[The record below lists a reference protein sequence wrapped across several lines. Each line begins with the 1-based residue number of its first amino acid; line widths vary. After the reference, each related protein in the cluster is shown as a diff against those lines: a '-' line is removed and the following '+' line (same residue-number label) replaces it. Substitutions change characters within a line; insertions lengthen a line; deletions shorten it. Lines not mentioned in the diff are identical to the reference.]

1 MASYSSQDKSSVAK
15 FTPLSMQEILYPAQ
29 MLAQQ
34 HIEAEKEYQAEQ
46 DKAALLKTMLV
57 QGVDKDAISELNRY
71 SGTVSSAI
79 DELSNKGV
87 VGGATRRNLLNIKK
101 DYNEKLMPLQSV
113 ALKREQAAKTLAEKK
128 LNDNTF
134 EYVDPYKKSL
144 TEGLADPSI
153 YMQSGKSG
161 SELMKQVAQQASV
174 VAKKTTMTPELVKA
188 AGINYQYFVKYG
200 QGATLEQ
207 IQKAALDNGDKT
219 TFDNITNYLSGIV
232 DSTMEASGAAEMF
245 GVNSN
250 EYKRL
255 KQNARLGLA
264 AAVGE
269 DKWGNMAD
277 QYGMSSA
284 LASQKFEQDK
294 ELLKSKL
301 EDDKELLRYKKS
313 LEAPDPKQ
321 GNIFN
326 YSQAEPQKRV
336 AAEKPEGFDK
346 LFTPDGKIRSE
357 LPKGMRMPIP
367 TSGGLQMTSSGG
379 KNKHEK
385 SMKSIVDK
393 MKSTYGN
400 IKGTTSRGIEGVPI
414 KNMTDKDILNLY
426 YNSASSGGF
435 ASAQISQR
443 DDYSAFG
450 NSDKY
455 WDLASMT
462 SDKKPI
468 YIDGKPLKNATPSE
482 YLGEIDM
489 NTEDYGTLIS
499 GSKQPWDIT
508 SVKGQ
513 PMFTKVINGHVV
525 HKAMDKSEEAVWST
539 MAKAMEYDQTAGLF
553 SEPKQIQ
560 TDYGVTFQLSKGLNG
575 LEILAKNNKTGAVE
589 QIEPEDILDLTTR
602 FAVSKGF
609 ITPTGQRKDTE

>member
-1 MASYSSQDKSSVAK
+1 MASYSSQDRSSVAK

-57 QGVDKDAISELNRY
+57 QGVDQDAISELNRY

-128 LNDNTF
+128 LNDNTY

-174 VAKKTTMTPELVKA
+174 VAKKTNMTPELVKA

-232 DSTMEASGAAEMF
+232 DTTMEASGAAEMF

-284 LASQKFEQDK
+284 LASQN
-294 ELLKSKL
+294 L
-301 EDDKELLRYKKS
+301 ENDKELLRYKKS
-313 LEAPDPKQ
+313 LEAPDPQK

-357 LPKGMRMPIP
+357 LPKG
-367 TSGGLQMTSSGG
+367 
-379 KNKHEK
+379 
-385 SMKSIVDK
+385 
-393 MKSTYGN
+393 
-400 IKGTTSRGIEGVPI
+400 
-414 KNMTDKDILNLY
+414 
-426 YNSASSGGF
+426 
-435 ASAQISQR
+435 
-443 DDYSAFG
+443 
-450 NSDKY
+450 
-455 WDLASMT
+455 WDWHSH
-462 SDKKPI
+462 
-468 YIDGKPLKNATPSE
+468 
-482 YLGEIDM
+482 
-489 NTEDYGTLIS
+489 TL
-499 GSKQPWDIT
+499 W
-508 SVKGQ
+508 
-513 PMFTKVINGHVV
+513 
-525 HKAMDKSEEAVWST
+525 
-539 MAKAMEYDQTAGLF
+539 
-553 SEPKQIQ
+553 
-560 TDYGVTFQLSKGLNG
+560 
-575 LEILAKNNKTGAVE
+575 
-589 QIEPEDILDLTTR
+589 
-602 FAVSKGF
+602 
-609 ITPTGQRKDTE
+609 

>member
-1 MASYSSQDKSSVAK
+1 MASYSSQDRSSVAK

-34 HIEAEKEYQAEQ
+34 HTEAEKEYQAEQ

-57 QGVDKDAISELNRY
+57 HGVDNESISELNKY

-79 DELSNKGV
+79 NELSNKGV
-87 VGGATRRNLLNIKK
+87 VGGATRRNLLSIKK
-101 DYNEKLMPLQSV
+101 DYNEKLLPLQSV
-113 ALKREQAAKTLAEKK
+113 ALKREQAAKLLAEKK
-128 LNDNTF
+128 LNDDTF

-144 TEGLADPSI
+144 TEGLADPTI
-153 YMQSGKSG
+153 YMKSGLSG
-161 SELMKQVAQQASV
+161 SELMKRVAQQASV
-174 VAKKTTMTPELVKA
+174 IAKKTNMTPELIKA

-219 TFDNITNYLSGIV
+219 TFDNITNYLSGAV
-232 DSTMEASGAAEMF
+232 DSVMQASGADKMF
-245 GVNSN
+245 GENSN

-269 DKWGNMAD
+269 DKWGTMAD

-284 LASQKFEQDK
+284 LEAK
-294 ELLKSKL
+294 KL
-301 EDDKELLRYKKS
+301 ENDKELLRYKKE
-313 LEAPDPKQ
+313 LETPDPTQ

-336 AAEKPEGFDK
+336 AAEKPKNFDVM
-346 LFTPDGKIRSE
+346 FTKDGKIS
-357 LPKGMRMPIP
+357 PII
-367 TSGGLQMTSSGG
+367 
-379 KNKHEK
+379 NKYNK
-385 SMKSIVDK
+385 TYDSIVKK
-393 MKSTYGN
+393 MKSTYGD
-400 IKGTTSRGIEGVPI
+400 IKGTTSRGVEGVPI
-414 KNMTDKDILNLY
+414 KNMTDKDILNIY

-443 DDYSAFG
+443 NDYSAFG

-455 WDLASMT
+455 WNLANLT
-462 SDKKPI
+462 SDKKAI
-468 YIDGKPLKNATPSE
+468 YIDGEPLKNATPKE
-482 YLGEIDM
+482 FLDKIDM
-489 NTEDYGTLIS
+489 NAKDYDALI
-499 GSKQPWDIT
+499 GSSNQPWDIT
-508 SVKGQ
+508 SVKGR
-513 PMFTKVINGHVV
+513 PMFTKVINGRVI

-553 SEPKQIQ
+553 SEPKQIK

-575 LEILAKNNKTGAVE
+575 LEILVRNDKTGAVE
-589 QIEPEDILDLTTR
+589 AMSPEGILNLTTR

-609 ITPTGQRKDTE
+609 ITPTGQRKDTK

>member
-1 MASYSSQDKSSVAK
+1 MASYSSQDRSSVAK

-34 HIEAEKEYQAEQ
+34 HIEAEKEYQTEQ

-57 QGVDKDAISELNRY
+57 EGVDKDAISELNRY

-79 DELSNKGV
+79 NELSDKGV

-101 DYNEKLMPLQSV
+101 DYNEKLLPLQSV

-128 LNDNTF
+128 LNDNTY

-153 YMQSGKSG
+153 YLKTGKSG
-161 SELMKQVAQQASV
+161 SELMKTVAQQASV
-174 VAKKTTMTPELVKA
+174 IAKRTTMTPEIIKA
-188 AGINYQYFVKYG
+188 AGISYQYFVKYG

-232 DSTMEASGAAEMF
+232 DTTMEASGAAEMF

-255 KQNARLGLA
+255 KQNARLGLV

-284 LASQKFEQDK
+284 LEAK
-294 ELLKSKL
+294 KL
-301 EDDKELLRYKKS
+301 ENDKELLRYKKS
-313 LEAPDPKQ
+313 LEAPDPQK

-336 AAEKPEGFDK
+336 AAEKPEGFDN
-346 LFTPDGKIRSE
+346 LFTPDGKIKSE
-357 LPKGMRMPIP
+357 MTERRGTPMY
-367 TSGGLQMTSSGG
+367 GGVMVMESHSV

-400 IKGTTSRGIEGVPI
+400 IKGTTSRGVEGVPI

-443 DDYSAFG
+443 NDYSAFG

>member
-1 MASYSSQDKSSVAK
+1 MASYSSQDRSSIAR

-57 QGVDKDAISELNRY
+57 QGVDKEAIDELNKY

-79 DELSNKGV
+79 NELSNKGV

-101 DYNEKLMPLQSV
+101 DYNEKLLPLQSV
-113 ALKREQAAKTLAEKK
+113 ALKREQAAKLLAEKK
-128 LNDNTF
+128 LNDDTF

-144 TEGLADPSI
+144 TEGLADPTI
-153 YMQSGKSG
+153 YMKSGLSG
-161 SELMKQVAQQASV
+161 SELMKRVAQQASV
-174 VAKKTTMTPELVKA
+174 IAKKTNMTPELVKA
-188 AGINYQYFVKYG
+188 AGIGYQYFVKYG

-219 TFDNITNYLSGIV
+219 TFDNITNYLSGAV
-232 DSTMEASGAAEMF
+232 DSVMQASGADKMF
-245 GVNSN
+245 GENSN

-264 AAVGE
+264 AASGE
-269 DKWGNMAD
+269 DKWGTMAD

-284 LASQKFEQDK
+284 LEAK
-294 ELLKSKL
+294 KL
-301 EDDKELLRYKKS
+301 ENDKELLRYKKS
-313 LEAPDPKQ
+313 LEGPPKGE
-321 GNIFN
+321 GNVFN

-336 AAEKPEGFDK
+336 AAEKPEGFDN

-357 LPKGMRMPIP
+357 LPKGIRVPIP
-367 TSGGLQMTSSGG
+367 TAGGIQMTSSGG

-385 SMKSIVDK
+385 SMRSIVDK

-400 IKGTTSRGIEGVPI
+400 VKGRTSRGIEGVPI
-414 KNMTDKDILNLY
+414 KNMTDKDILTIY

-468 YIDGKPLKNATPSE
+468 YINGEPLKNATPRE
-482 YLGEIDM
+482 YLKKIDM
-489 NTEDYGTLIS
+489 TTDDYDKLIS
-499 GSKQPWDIT
+499 KSKQPWDIT

-513 PMFTKVINGHVV
+513 PMFTKVINGRVV
-525 HKAMDKSEEAVWST
+525 HKAMDRSEEAVWST
-539 MAKAMEYDQTAGLF
+539 MAKAIEYDQTAGLF

-575 LEILAKNNKTGAVE
+575 LEILVKNDKTGEVE
-589 QIEPEDILDLTTR
+589 QVSPEFILNLTTK
-602 FAVSKGF
+602 FAVDKGF
-609 ITPTGQRKDTE
+609 ITPTGERKDTK

>member
-1 MASYSSQDKSSVAK
+1 MASYSSQDRSSVAK

-57 QGVDKDAISELNRY
+57 EGVDKDAISELNRY

-79 DELSNKGV
+79 NELSDKGV

-128 LNDNTF
+128 LNDNTY

-153 YMQSGKSG
+153 YLKSGISG
-161 SELMKQVAQQASV
+161 SELMKTVAQQASV
-174 VAKKTTMTPELVKA
+174 IAKKTTMTPEVIKA
-188 AGINYQYFVKYG
+188 AGISYQYFVKYG

-219 TFDNITNYLSGIV
+219 TFDNITNYLSGII
-232 DSTMEASGAAEMF
+232 DTTMEASGAAEMF
-245 GVNSN
+245 GVESN

-269 DKWGNMAD
+269 DKWGNMTD

-284 LASQKFEQDK
+284 LEAK
-294 ELLKSKL
+294 KL
-301 EDDKELLRYKKS
+301 ENDKDLLRYKKS
-313 LEAPDPKQ
+313 LEAPPPQQ

-336 AAEKPEGFDK
+336 AAEKPKNFDVM
-346 LFTPDGKIRSE
+346 FTADGKIT
-357 LPKGMRMPIP
+357 PII
-367 TSGGLQMTSSGG
+367 
-379 KNKHEK
+379 NKYNK
-385 SMKSIVDK
+385 TYDSIIKK

-400 IKGTTSRGIEGVPI
+400 IKGTTSRGVEGVLI
-414 KNMTDKDILNLY
+414 KNMTDKDILNIY
-426 YNSASSGGF
+426 YDSASSGGF

-443 DDYSAFG
+443 NDYSAFG

-455 WDLASMT
+455 WDAAVIT

-468 YIDGKPLKNATPSE
+468 YIDGEPLKSASIYS
-482 YLGEIDM
+482 YLEKIGVEVA
-489 NTEDYGTLIS
+489 DYDKLFGGL
-499 GSKQPWDIT
+499 KQPWNIT
-508 SVKGQ
+508 SVKGK
-513 PMFTKVINGHVV
+513 PMFTNVVNGHVV

-539 MAKAMEYDQTAGLF
+539 MAQAMEYDQTAGLF
-553 SEPKQIQ
+553 SEPKQIK

-575 LEILAKNNKTGAVE
+575 LEILVKDNKTGAVE
-589 QIEPEDILDLTTR
+589 AVSPAGILDLTTR
-602 FAVSKGF
+602 LATSKGF

>member
-1 MASYSSQDKSSVAK
+1 MASYSSQDRSSVAK

-57 QGVDKDAISELNRY
+57 QGVDKEAIDELNKY

-79 DELSNKGV
+79 NELSNKGV

-101 DYNEKLMPLQSV
+101 SYNEKLLPLQSV
-113 ALKREQAAKTLAEKK
+113 ALKREQAAKLLADKK
-128 LNDNTF
+128 LNDDTF

-144 TEGLADPSI
+144 TEGLADPTI
-153 YMQSGKSG
+153 YMKSGLSG
-161 SELMKQVAQQASV
+161 SELMKRVAQQSAV
-174 VAKKTTMTPELVKA
+174 IAKKTNVTPELIKA
-188 AGINYQYFVKYG
+188 AGIGYQYFVKYG

-219 TFDNITNYLSGIV
+219 TFDNITNYLSGAV
-232 DSTMEASGAAEMF
+232 DSVMQASGADKMF

-269 DKWGNMAD
+269 DKWGTMAD

-284 LASQKFEQDK
+284 LEAK
-294 ELLKSKL
+294 KL
-301 EDDKELLRYKKS
+301 ENDKELLRYKKS
-313 LEAPDPKQ
+313 LETPPPEE

-336 AAEKPEGFDK
+336 AAEKPEGFDN
-346 LFTPDGKIRSE
+346 LFTPDGKIKSY
-357 LPKGMRMPIP
+357 LASGIRMPVQ
-367 TSGGLQMTSSGG
+367 TGGGVQMTSSVG
-379 KNKHEK
+379 KNKYEK
-385 SMKSIVDK
+385 SMRSIVDK

-400 IKGTTSRGIEGVPI
+400 IKGRTSRGIEGVPI
-414 KNMTDKDILNLY
+414 KNMTDKDILTIY

-443 DDYSAFG
+443 NDYSAFG

-455 WDLASMT
+455 WDVASIT

-468 YIDGKPLKNATPSE
+468 YVDGEPLKNVTPSS
-482 YLGEIDM
+482 YLKKISMDPD
-489 NTEDYGTLIS
+489 DYDALIG

-508 SVKGQ
+508 SVKGK

-525 HKAMDKSEEAVWST
+525 HKAMDRSEEAVWST
-539 MAKAMEYDQTAGLF
+539 MAKAIEYDQTAGLF
-553 SEPKQIQ
+553 SEPKQIK

-575 LEILAKNNKTGAVE
+575 LEILVKDDKTGAVE
-589 QIEPEDILDLTTR
+589 QASPEDILNLTTK
-602 FAVSKGF
+602 FAVKNGF

>member
-1 MASYSSQDKSSVAK
+1 MASYSSQDRTSVAK

-34 HIEAEKEYQAEQ
+34 HTEAEKEYQAEK

-57 QGVDKDAISELNRY
+57 EGVDQEAISELNRY
-71 SGTVSSAI
+71 SGTVTSAI

-128 LNDNTF
+128 LNDNTY

-219 TFDNITNYLSGIV
+219 TFDNITNYLSGVV
-232 DSTMEASGAAEMF
+232 DSTMQASGAAEMF
-245 GVNSN
+245 GVDSN

-294 ELLKSKL
+294 ELLRSKL

-313 LEAPDPKQ
+313 LEAPDPQK

-336 AAEKPEGFDK
+336 AAEKPKNFDVM
-346 LFTPDGKIRSE
+346 FTTDGKIT
-357 LPKGMRMPIP
+357 PII
-367 TSGGLQMTSSGG
+367 
-379 KNKHEK
+379 NKYNK
-385 SMKSIVDK
+385 TYDSIIKK

-435 ASAQISQR
+435 ASSQISQR

-455 WDLASMT
+455 WNITSLT
-462 SDKKPI
+462 SDKKPV
-468 YIDGKPLKNATPSE
+468 YVDGKPLKNVSAKD
-482 YLGEIDM
+482 YLDAIDLSRD
-489 NTEDYGTLIS
+489 NYSKEVGDL
-499 GSKQPWDIT
+499 KQPWDIT
-508 SVKGQ
+508 SYKGQ

-525 HKAMDKSEEAVWST
+525 HKAMDRSEASVWST
-539 MAKAMEYDQTAGLF
+539 IAKAIDYDQTAGLF
-553 SEPKQIQ
+553 SEPKQIK
-560 TDYGVTFQLSKGLNG
+560 TDYGLTFQLSKGLNG
-575 LEILAKNNKTGAVE
+575 LEILAKDDKTGAVE
-589 QIEPEDILDLTTR
+589 KVSPEAILNLTTK
-602 FAVSKGF
+602 FAVNKGF

>member
-1 MASYSSQDKSSVAK
+1 MASYSSQDRSSVAK

-57 QGVDKDAISELNRY
+57 DGVDNESISELNKY

-79 DELSNKGV
+79 NELSNKGV

-101 DYNEKLMPLQSV
+101 DYNEKLLPLQSV
-113 ALKREQAAKTLAEKK
+113 ALKREQAAKLLADKK
-128 LNDNTF
+128 LNDDTF

-144 TEGLADPSI
+144 TEGLADPTI
-153 YMQSGKSG
+153 YMKSGLSG
-161 SELMKQVAQQASV
+161 SELMKRVAQQSAA
-174 VAKKTTMTPELVKA
+174 VAKKTNVTPELIKA
-188 AGINYQYFVKYG
+188 AGIGYQYFVKYG

-232 DSTMEASGAAEMF
+232 DTTMEASGAAEMF
-245 GVNSN
+245 GVDSN

-284 LASQKFEQDK
+284 LEAK
-294 ELLKSKL
+294 KL
-301 EDDKELLRYKKS
+301 ENDKELLRYKKS
-313 LEAPDPKQ
+313 LETPPPGG
-321 GNIFN
+321 GNVFN

-336 AAEKPEGFDK
+336 AAEKPDGFDN
-346 LFTPDGKIRSE
+346 LFTPDGKIRSGS
-357 LPKGMRMPIP
+357 PNGIMMPVQTGGGVKMTP
-367 TSGGLQMTSSGG
+367 SGW
-379 KNKHEK
+379 KNKYEK
-385 SMKSIVDK
+385 SMRSIVDK

-443 DDYSAFG
+443 NDYSAFG

-489 NTEDYGTLIS
+489 NAKDYGTLIS

-525 HKAMDKSEEAVWST
+525 HKAMDRSEEAVWST

-553 SEPKQIQ
+553 SEPKQIK

-575 LEILAKNNKTGAVE
+575 LEILVRDDKTGAVE
-589 QIEPEDILDLTTR
+589 QASPEDILNLTTK
-602 FAVSKGF
+602 FAVNKGF

>member
-1 MASYSSQDKSSVAK
+1 MASYSSQDRSSVAK

-57 QGVDKDAISELNRY
+57 EGVDKDAISELNRY

-79 DELSNKGV
+79 NELSDKGV

-101 DYNEKLMPLQSV
+101 DYNEKLLPLQSV

-128 LNDNTF
+128 LNDYTF

-144 TEGLADPSI
+144 TDGLADPSI
-153 YMQSGKSG
+153 YMQSGISG

-174 VAKKTTMTPELVKA
+174 IAKKTNVTPELVKA

-232 DSTMEASGAAEMF
+232 DTTMQASGAADMF
-245 GVNSN
+245 GANSN

-284 LASQKFEQDK
+284 LEAK
-294 ELLKSKL
+294 KL
-301 EDDKELLRYKKS
+301 ENDKELLRYKKT
-313 LEAPDPKQ
+313 LETPDPKLLD
-321 GNIFN
+321 IFN

-336 AAEKPEGFDK
+336 AAEKPKNFDVM
-346 LFTPDGKIRSE
+346 FTKDEKIS
-357 LPKGMRMPIP
+357 PII
-367 TSGGLQMTSSGG
+367 
-379 KNKHEK
+379 NKYNQTYD
-385 SMKSIVDK
+385 SIVKK

-400 IKGTTSRGIEGVPI
+400 IKGTTSRGVEGVPI

-443 DDYSAFG
+443 NDYSAFG

-455 WDLASMT
+455 WNLANLT
-462 SDKKPI
+462 SDKKAI
-468 YIDGKPLKNATPSE
+468 YVDGKPLKNATPKE
-482 YLGEIDM
+482 FLGEIDM
-489 NTEDYGTLIS
+489 TAKDYDALIGS
-499 GSKQPWDIT
+499 SKQPWDIT

-513 PMFTKVINGHVV
+513 PMFTKVINGRVI
-525 HKAMDKSEEAVWST
+525 HKAMDKSEESVWST

-575 LEILAKNNKTGAVE
+575 LEILARNDKTGEVE
-589 QIEPEDILDLTTR
+589 AMSPEDMLNLTTR

-609 ITPTGQRKDTE
+609 ITPTEQRKDTK

>member
-1 MASYSSQDKSSVAK
+1 MASYSSQDRSSVAK

-57 QGVDKDAISELNRY
+57 EGVDQEAISELNRY

-79 DELSNKGV
+79 NELSDKGV

-101 DYNEKLMPLQSV
+101 DYNEKLLPLQSV

-128 LNDNTF
+128 LNDDTY

-161 SELMKQVAQQASV
+161 NELMKQVAQQASV
-174 VAKKTTMTPELVKA
+174 VAKKTNVTPELVKA

-232 DSTMEASGAAEMF
+232 DTTMEASGAAEMF
-245 GVNSN
+245 GVDSN

-255 KQNARLGLA
+255 KQHARLGLA

-284 LASQKFEQDK
+284 LEAK
-294 ELLKSKL
+294 KL
-301 EDDKELLRYKKS
+301 ENDKELLRYRKS
-313 LEAPDPKQ
+313 LETPDPQ
-321 GNIFN
+321 PLDIFN

-336 AAEKPEGFDK
+336 AAEKPESFDR

-357 LPKGMRMPIP
+357 LSKGPKVPMQIAGGIEMVD
-367 TSGGLQMTSSGG
+367 SGE
-379 KNKHEK
+379 KNKYEK
-385 SMKSIVDK
+385 SMRAIVDK

-400 IKGTTSRGIEGVPI
+400 VKGRTSRGVEGVPI
-414 KNMTDKDILNLY
+414 KNMTDKDILTLY

-443 DDYSAFG
+443 NDYSAFG

-455 WDLASMT
+455 WDVASIT

-468 YIDGKPLKNATPSE
+468 YIDGKPLKNATPSG
-482 YLGEIDM
+482 YLGELKMDSD
-489 NTEDYGTLIS
+489 EYSALIG

-508 SVKGQ
+508 SVKGK
-513 PMFTKVINGHVV
+513 PMFTKVINGQVV

-539 MAKAMEYDQTAGLF
+539 MAEAMEYDQTAGLF

-560 TDYGVTFQLSKGLNG
+560 TNYGVTFQLSKGLNG
-575 LEILAKNNKTGAVE
+575 LEILARNDKTGEVE
-589 QIEPEDILDLTTR
+589 AMSPEDMLNLTTR

-609 ITPTGQRKDTE
+609 ITPTEQRKDTK

>member
-1 MASYSSQDKSSVAK
+1 MASYSSQDRPSVAK

-57 QGVDKDAISELNRY
+57 QGVDKDAIDELNKY

-79 DELSNKGV
+79 NELSNKGV

-101 DYNEKLMPLQSV
+101 DYNEKLLPLQSV
-113 ALKREQAAKTLAEKK
+113 ALKREQAAKLLAEKK
-128 LNDNTF
+128 LNDNTY

-144 TEGLADPSI
+144 TDGLADPSI
-153 YMQSGKSG
+153 YMKSGISG
-161 SELMKQVAQQASV
+161 SELMKQTAQQASV
-174 VAKKTTMTPELVKA
+174 IAKKTNMTPELVKA

-207 IQKAALDNGDKT
+207 VQKAALDNGDKT
-219 TFDNITNYLSGIV
+219 TFDNITNYLSGVV

-269 DKWGNMAD
+269 DKWGTMAD

-284 LASQKFEQDK
+284 LEAK
-294 ELLKSKL
+294 KL
-301 EDDKELLRYKKS
+301 ENDKELLRYKKS
-313 LEAPDPKQ
+313 LEDPTPT

-336 AAEKPEGFDK
+336 AAEKPEGFDN
-346 LFTPDGKIRSE
+346 LFTPDGKIKSY
-357 LPKGMRMPIP
+357 LASGISMPVQ
-367 TSGGLQMTSSGG
+367 TGGGVKMTSSVGR
-379 KNKHEK
+379 NKYEK
-385 SMKSIVDK
+385 SMMSIVDK

-400 IKGTTSRGIEGVPI
+400 VKGRTSRGIEGVPI
-414 KNMTDKDILNLY
+414 KNMTDKDILTIY
-426 YNSASSGGF
+426 YNAASSGGF

-443 DDYSAFG
+443 NDYSAFG

-468 YIDGKPLKNATPSE
+468 YVDGEPLKNVTPSS
-482 YLGEIDM
+482 YLKKISMDPDDYDALID
-489 NTEDYGTLIS
+489 

-508 SVKGQ
+508 SYKGQ

-525 HKAMDKSEEAVWST
+525 HKAMDRSEEAVWST
-539 MAKAMEYDQTAGLF
+539 MAKAIEYDQTAGLF

-575 LEILAKNNKTGAVE
+575 LEILVKDDKTGAVE
-589 QIEPEDILDLTTR
+589 QASPEDILNLTTK
-602 FAVSKGF
+602 FAVKNGF

>member
-1 MASYSSQDKSSVAK
+1 MASYSSQDRSSVAK

-79 DELSNKGV
+79 NELSDKGV

-128 LNDNTF
+128 LNDNTY

-174 VAKKTTMTPELVKA
+174 VSKKTTMTPELVKA

-232 DSTMEASGAAEMF
+232 DTTMEASGAAEMF
-245 GVNSN
+245 GVDSN

-277 QYGMSSA
+277 QYAMSSA
-284 LASQKFEQDK
+284 LASQK
-294 ELLKSKL
+294 L
-301 EDDKELLRYKKS
+301 EHDKELLRYKKS
-313 LEAPDPKQ
+313 LEAPDPQK

-336 AAEKPEGFDK
+336 AAEKPKNFDVM
-346 LFTPDGKIRSE
+346 FTTDGKIT
-357 LPKGMRMPIP
+357 PII
-367 TSGGLQMTSSGG
+367 
-379 KNKHEK
+379 NKYNK
-385 SMKSIVDK
+385 TYDSIIKK

-400 IKGTTSRGIEGVPI
+400 IKGRTSRGVEGVPI
-414 KNMTDKDILNLY
+414 KNMTDKDILNIY
-426 YNSASSGGF
+426 YDSASSGGF

-455 WDLASMT
+455 WNATVIT

-468 YIDGKPLKNATPSE
+468 YVDGEPLKNASIYN
-482 YLGEIDM
+482 YLEKIDVKADDYDKLVGE
-489 NTEDYGTLIS
+489 L
-499 GSKQPWDIT
+499 KQPWNIT
-508 SVKGQ
+508 SVKGK
-513 PMFTKVINGHVV
+513 PMFTNVINGHVV

-539 MAKAMEYDQTAGLF
+539 MAQAIEYDQTAGLF
-553 SEPKQIQ
+553 SEPKQIK

-575 LEILAKNNKTGAVE
+575 LEILVKDNKTGAVE
-589 QIEPEDILDLTTR
+589 QIEPEGILDLTTK
-602 FAVSKGF
+602 FATSKGF

>member
-1 MASYSSQDKSSVAK
+1 MASYSSQDRSSVAK

-57 QGVDKDAISELNRY
+57 DGVDKDAISELNRY

-79 DELSNKGV
+79 NELSDKGV

-128 LNDNTF
+128 LNDDTY

-153 YMQSGKSG
+153 YLKTGKSG
-161 SELMKQVAQQASV
+161 SELMKTVAQQASV
-174 VAKKTTMTPELVKA
+174 IAKKTNMTPELVKA

-232 DSTMEASGAAEMF
+232 DTVMEASGAAEMF
-245 GVNSN
+245 GVDSN

-264 AAVGE
+264 AASGE
-269 DKWGNMAD
+269 DKWGNMSD

-284 LASQKFEQDK
+284 LAAQKFEQDK

-313 LEAPDPKQ
+313 LEDPKPQQ

-326 YSQAEPQKRV
+326 YSQAEPQKRI
-336 AAEKPEGFDK
+336 ATEKPEGFDN

-357 LPKGMRMPIP
+357 LPKGARMPIP
-367 TSGGLQMTSSGG
+367 TAGGIQMTSSGG

-400 IKGTTSRGIEGVPI
+400 IKGTTSRGVEGVPI
-414 KNMTDKDILNLY
+414 KNMTDKDILNIY

-443 DDYSAFG
+443 NDYSAFG

-455 WDLASMT
+455 WDATIMT

-468 YIDGKPLKNATPSE
+468 YVDGKPLKNASIYS
-482 YLGEIDM
+482 YLDEIGVKV
-489 NTEDYGTLIS
+489 EDYDKLFGGL
-499 GSKQPWDIT
+499 KQPWNIT
-508 SVKGQ
+508 SVKGK
-513 PMFTKVINGHVV
+513 PMFTNVVNGHVV

-539 MAKAMEYDQTAGLF
+539 MAQAMEYDQTAGLF
-553 SEPKQIQ
+553 SEPKQIK

-575 LEILAKNNKTGAVE
+575 LEILVKNNKTGAVE
-589 QIEPEDILDLTTR
+589 QIEPAGILDLTTR
-602 FAVSKGF
+602 LATSKGF

>member
-1 MASYSSQDKSSVAK
+1 MASYSSQDRSSVAR

-34 HIEAEKEYQAEQ
+34 HTEAEKEYQAEQ

-57 QGVDKDAISELNRY
+57 QGVDKEAIDELNKY

-101 DYNEKLMPLQSV
+101 DYNEKLAPLQSV

-128 LNDNTF
+128 LNDDTY

-144 TEGLADPSI
+144 TAGLADPSI

-161 SELMKQVAQQASV
+161 NELMKQVAQQASV
-174 VAKKTTMTPELVKA
+174 VAKKTNMTPELVKA

-219 TFDNITNYLSGIV
+219 TFDNITNYLSGVV
-232 DSTMEASGAAEMF
+232 DSVMQASGAADMF
-245 GVNSN
+245 GEDSN

-264 AAVGE
+264 AAGGE
-269 DKWGNMAD
+269 DKWSTMAD
-277 QYGMSSA
+277 QYSMSSA
-284 LASQKFEQDK
+284 LEGQ
-294 ELLKSKL
+294 KL
-301 EDDKELLRYKKS
+301 ENDKELLRYKKT
-313 LEAPDPKQ
+313 LETPDPPQ
-321 GNIFN
+321 VDIFN
-326 YSQAEPQKRV
+326 YSQVEPQKRV
-336 AAEKPEGFDK
+336 AAEKPEGFDN

-357 LPKGMRMPIP
+357 LPKEMRKSIP
-367 TSGGLQMTSSGG
+367 TASALLMKRSGG

-385 SMKSIVDK
+385 SMRSIVDK
-393 MKSTYGN
+393 MKSTYGDV
-400 IKGTTSRGIEGVPI
+400 KGTTSRGIKGVPI

-455 WDLASMT
+455 WDVASIT

-468 YIDGKPLKNATPSE
+468 YVDGEPLKNATPSGYLDKLTMDSDE
-482 YLGEIDM
+482 YSD
-489 NTEDYGTLIS
+489 LIG

-508 SVKGQ
+508 SVKGK

-539 MAKAMEYDQTAGLF
+539 MAEAIEYDQTAGLF
-553 SEPKQIQ
+553 SEPKQIR

-589 QIEPEDILDLTTR
+589 EISPAGILDLTTK
-602 FAVSKGF
+602 FAVKNGF

>member
-1 MASYSSQDKSSVAK
+1 MASYSSQDRSSVAR

-34 HIEAEKEYQAEQ
+34 HTEAEKEYQAEQ

-57 QGVDKDAISELNRY
+57 EGVDNESISELNKY

-79 DELSNKGV
+79 NELSNKGV

-101 DYNEKLMPLQSV
+101 DYNEKLLPLQSV
-113 ALKREQAAKTLAEKK
+113 ALKREQAAKLLADKK
-128 LNDNTF
+128 LNDDTF

-144 TEGLADPSI
+144 TEGLADPTI
-153 YMQSGKSG
+153 YMKSGLSG
-161 SELMKQVAQQASV
+161 SELMKRVAQQSAV
-174 VAKKTTMTPELVKA
+174 VAKKTNMTPELVKA

-219 TFDNITNYLSGIV
+219 TFDNITNYLSGAV
-232 DSTMEASGAAEMF
+232 DSVMQASGADKMF
-245 GVNSN
+245 GENSN

-269 DKWGNMAD
+269 DKWGTMAD

-284 LASQKFEQDK
+284 LEAK
-294 ELLKSKL
+294 KL
-301 EDDKELLRYKKS
+301 ENDKELLRYKKS
-313 LEAPDPKQ
+313 LEGPPKDQ

-336 AAEKPEGFDK
+336 AAEKPEGFDN

-357 LPKGMRMPIP
+357 LPKGTRVPIP
-367 TSGGLQMTSSGG
+367 TAGGIQMTSSGG

-385 SMKSIVDK
+385 SMRSIVDK

-400 IKGTTSRGIEGVPI
+400 VKGRTSRGVEGVPI
-414 KNMTDKDILNLY
+414 KNMTDKDILTIY
-426 YNSASSGGF
+426 YNAASSGGF

-462 SDKKPI
+462 FDKKPI
-468 YIDGKPLKNATPSE
+468 YVDGKPLKNATSSG
-482 YLGEIDM
+482 YLDEIKV
-489 NTEDYGTLIS
+489 NAEDYSKLFG
-499 GSKQPWDIT
+499 GSKQPWNIT

-513 PMFTKVINGHVV
+513 PMFTAVINGHVV
-525 HKAMDKSEEAVWST
+525 HKAMDRSEEAVWST
-539 MAKAMEYDQTAGLF
+539 MAKAIEYDQTAGLF
-553 SEPKQIQ
+553 SEPKQIK
-560 TDYGVTFQLSKGLNG
+560 TDYGVTFQLSKGFKG
-575 LEILAKNNKTGAVE
+575 LEILVKDDKTGAVE
-589 QIEPEDILDLTTR
+589 QVSPEDILNLTTK
-602 FAVSKGF
+602 FAVNKGF

>member
-1 MASYSSQDKSSVAK
+1 MASYSSQDRSSVAK

-128 LNDNTF
+128 LNDDTY
-134 EYVDPYKKSL
+134 EYIDPYKKSL

-174 VAKKTTMTPELVKA
+174 VSKKTTMTPEIIKA

-232 DSTMEASGAAEMF
+232 DTTMDASGAAEMF
-245 GVNSN
+245 GVYSN

-313 LEAPDPKQ
+313 LEAPDPQK

-336 AAEKPEGFDK
+336 AAEKPEGFDN
-346 LFTPDGKIRSE
+346 LFTPDGKIKSE
-357 LPKGMRMPIP
+357 
-367 TSGGLQMTSSGG
+367 
-379 KNKHEK
+379 NKHEK

-455 WDLASMT
+455 WNVTSLT
-462 SDKKPI
+462 SDKKPV
-468 YIDGKPLKNATPSE
+468 YVDGKPLKNVSAKD
-482 YLGEIDM
+482 YLDAID
-489 NTEDYGTLIS
+489 IS
-499 GSKQPWDIT
+499 RDNYSKEVGDLKQPWDIT
-508 SVKGQ
+508 SYKGQ

-525 HKAMDKSEEAVWST
+525 HKAMDRSEASVWST
-539 MAKAMEYDQTAGLF
+539 IAQAIEYDQTAGLF

-589 QIEPEDILDLTTR
+589 AMSPADMLDLTTR

>member
-1 MASYSSQDKSSVAK
+1 MASYSSQDRSSVAK

-57 QGVDKDAISELNRY
+57 QGVDQEAISELNRY
-71 SGTVSSAI
+71 SGTVTSAI

-128 LNDNTF
+128 LNDDTY

-161 SELMKQVAQQASV
+161 RELMKTVAQQASV
-174 VAKKTTMTPELVKA
+174 VAKTTNVTPELVKA

-232 DSTMEASGAAEMF
+232 DTTMEASGAAEMF
-245 GVNSN
+245 GVDSN

-255 KQNARLGLA
+255 KQHARLGLA

-284 LASQKFEQDK
+284 LESK
-294 ELLKSKL
+294 KL
-301 EDDKELLRYKKS
+301 ENDKELLRYKKT
-313 LEAPDPKQ
+313 LETPDPQ
-321 GNIFN
+321 PLDIFN

-336 AAEKPEGFDK
+336 AAEKPKNFDVM
-346 LFTPDGKIRSE
+346 FTKDEKIS
-357 LPKGMRMPIP
+357 PII
-367 TSGGLQMTSSGG
+367 
-379 KNKHEK
+379 NKYNQTYD
-385 SMKSIVDK
+385 SIVKK

-400 IKGTTSRGIEGVPI
+400 IKGTTSRGVEGVPI
-414 KNMTDKDILNLY
+414 KNMTDKDILTLY

-489 NTEDYGTLIS
+489 NTKDYGTLIS
-499 GSKQPWDIT
+499 NSKQPWDIT
-508 SVKGQ
+508 SVNGR

-575 LEILAKNNKTGAVE
+575 LEILARNDKTGEVE
-589 QIEPEDILDLTTR
+589 AMSPEDMLNLTTR

-609 ITPTGQRKDTE
+609 ITPTEQRKDTK

>member
-1 MASYSSQDKSSVAK
+1 MASYSSQDRSSVAK

-57 QGVDKDAISELNRY
+57 QGVDQDAISELNKY
-71 SGTVSSAI
+71 SGTVTSAI

-101 DYNEKLMPLQSV
+101 DYNEKLVPLQSV

-144 TEGLADPSI
+144 TDGLADPSI

-161 SELMKQVAQQASV
+161 NELMKQVAQQASV
-174 VAKKTTMTPELVKA
+174 VAKKTNMTPELVKA

-219 TFDNITNYLSGIV
+219 TFDNITNYLSGVV
-232 DSTMEASGAAEMF
+232 DSVMQASGAADMF
-245 GVNSN
+245 GVDSN

-255 KQNARLGLA
+255 KQHARLGLA

-284 LASQKFEQDK
+284 LEGQ
-294 ELLKSKL
+294 KL
-301 EDDKELLRYKKS
+301 ENDKELLRYKKS
-313 LEAPDPKQ
+313 LEAPDPPKVD
-321 GNIFN
+321 IFN
-326 YSQAEPQKRV
+326 YSQVEPKKRV
-336 AAEKPEGFDK
+336 AAEKPEGFDN

-367 TSGGLQMTSSGG
+367 TAGGIQMTSSGG

-385 SMKSIVDK
+385 SMRSIVDK

-400 IKGTTSRGIEGVPI
+400 VKGTTSRGIEGVPI

-455 WDLASMT
+455 WNITSLT
-462 SDKKPI
+462 SDKKPV
-468 YIDGKPLKNATPSE
+468 YVDGKPLKNVTADD
-482 YLGEIDM
+482 YLDAIDLSRD
-489 NTEDYGTLIS
+489 NYSKEVGDL
-499 GSKQPWDIT
+499 KQPWDIT
-508 SVKGQ
+508 SYKGQ

-525 HKAMDKSEEAVWST
+525 HKAMDKSEASVWST
-539 MAKAMEYDQTAGLF
+539 IAEAMEYDQTAGLF
-553 SEPKQIQ
+553 SEPKHIK

-602 FAVSKGF
+602 FAVKKGF

>member
-1 MASYSSQDKSSVAK
+1 MASYSSQDRPSVAK

-29 MLAQQ
+29 MMAQQ

-57 QGVDKDAISELNRY
+57 QGVDKDAISELNKY
-71 SGTVSSAI
+71 SGTVTSAI

-101 DYNEKLMPLQSV
+101 DYNEKLLPLQSV

-128 LNDNTF
+128 LNDNTY

-153 YMQSGKSG
+153 YLKSGKSG
-161 SELMKQVAQQASV
+161 SELMKTVAQQASV
-174 VAKKTTMTPELVKA
+174 IAKKTNITPELVKA
-188 AGINYQYFVKYG
+188 AGISYQYFVKYG

-232 DSTMEASGAAEMF
+232 DTTMEASGAAEMF

-277 QYGMSSA
+277 QYAMSSA
-284 LASQKFEQDK
+284 LEAQK
-294 ELLKSKL
+294 LNN
-301 EDDKELLRYKKS
+301 DKELLRYKKS
-313 LEAPDPKQ
+313 LEGPPKGQ
-321 GNIFN
+321 GNVFN

-336 AAEKPEGFDK
+336 AAEKPKNFDVM
-346 LFTPDGKIRSE
+346 FTTDGKIT
-357 LPKGMRMPIP
+357 PII
-367 TSGGLQMTSSGG
+367 
-379 KNKHEK
+379 NKYNK
-385 SMKSIVDK
+385 TYDSIIKK

-400 IKGTTSRGIEGVPI
+400 IKGRTSRGVEEIPI
-414 KNMTDKDILNLY
+414 KNMTDKDILNIY
-426 YNSASSGGF
+426 YDSASSGGF

-443 DDYSAFG
+443 NDYSAFG

-455 WDLASMT
+455 WNATIIT

-468 YIDGKPLKNATPSE
+468 YVDGEPLKNASIYN
-482 YLGEIDM
+482 YLEKIDVKAD
-489 NTEDYGTLIS
+489 DYDKLVGGL
-499 GSKQPWDIT
+499 KQPWNIT
-508 SVKGQ
+508 SVKGK
-513 PMFTKVINGHVV
+513 PMFTNVINGHVV

-539 MAKAMEYDQTAGLF
+539 MAQAIEYDQTAGLF
-553 SEPKQIQ
+553 SEPKQIK

-575 LEILAKNNKTGAVE
+575 LEILVKNNKTGAVE
-589 QIEPEDILDLTTR
+589 QIEPEGILDLTTK
-602 FAVSKGF
+602 FATSKGF

>member
-1 MASYSSQDKSSVAK
+1 MASYSSQDRSSVAK

-57 QGVDKDAISELNRY
+57 QGVDQEAISELNRY
-71 SGTVSSAI
+71 SGTVTSAI

-101 DYNEKLMPLQSV
+101 DYNEKLLPLQSV
-113 ALKREQAAKTLAEKK
+113 ALKREQAAKALAEKK
-128 LNDNTF
+128 LNDDTY

-174 VAKKTTMTPELVKA
+174 VAKKTNMTPELVKA

-207 IQKAALDNGDKT
+207 IQKAALDNGDKA
-219 TFDNITNYLSGIV
+219 TFDNITNYLSGVV
-232 DSTMEASGAAEMF
+232 DSVMQASGAADMF
-245 GVNSN
+245 GEDSN

-269 DKWGNMAD
+269 DKWGNMTD

-284 LASQKFEQDK
+284 LEAK
-294 ELLKSKL
+294 KL
-301 EDDKELLRYKKS
+301 ENDKELLRYKKT
-313 LEAPDPKQ
+313 LETPDPQ
-321 GNIFN
+321 PLDIFN

-336 AAEKPEGFDK
+336 AAEKPESFDR

-357 LPKGMRMPIP
+357 LSKGPKVPMQIAGGIEMVD
-367 TSGGLQMTSSGG
+367 SGE
-379 KNKHEK
+379 KNKYEK
-385 SMKSIVDK
+385 SMRAIVDK

-400 IKGTTSRGIEGVPI
+400 VKGRTSRGVEGVPI
-414 KNMTDKDILNLY
+414 KNMTDKDILNIY

-443 DDYSAFG
+443 NDYSAFG

-455 WDLASMT
+455 WNATIIT

-468 YIDGKPLKNATPSE
+468 YVDGEPLKNASTSN
-482 YLGEIDM
+482 YLEKIDLKAD
-489 NTEDYGTLIS
+489 DYDKLVGGL
-499 GSKQPWDIT
+499 KQPWNIT
-508 SVKGQ
+508 SVKGK
-513 PMFTKVINGHVV
+513 PMFTNVINGHVV

-539 MAKAMEYDQTAGLF
+539 MAQAIEYDQTAGLF
-553 SEPKQIQ
+553 SEPKQIK
-560 TDYGVTFQLSKGLNG
+560 TDYGLTFQLSKGLKG
-575 LEILAKNNKTGAVE
+575 LEILVKNNKTGVVA
-589 QIEPEDILDLTTR
+589 QIEPEDILDLTTK
-602 FAVSKGF
+602 FAVKNGF
-609 ITPTGQRKDTE
+609 ITPTGQKKDTE

>member
-1 MASYSSQDKSSVAK
+1 MASYSSQDRPSVAR

-34 HIEAEKEYQAEQ
+34 HTEAEKEYQAEQ

-57 QGVDKDAISELNRY
+57 EGVDNESISELNKY

-79 DELSNKGV
+79 NELSNKGV

-101 DYNEKLMPLQSV
+101 DYNEKLLPLQSV
-113 ALKREQAAKTLAEKK
+113 ALKREQAAKLLADKK
-128 LNDNTF
+128 LNDDTF

-144 TEGLADPSI
+144 TEGLADPTI
-153 YMQSGKSG
+153 YTKSGLSG
-161 SELMKQVAQQASV
+161 SELMKRVAQQASV
-174 VAKKTTMTPELVKA
+174 IAKKTNVTPELIKA
-188 AGINYQYFVKYG
+188 AGIGYQYFVKYG

-219 TFDNITNYLSGIV
+219 TFDNITNYLSGAV
-232 DSTMEASGAAEMF
+232 DSVMQASGADKMF

-264 AAVGE
+264 AAAGE
-269 DKWGNMAD
+269 DKWGTMAD

-284 LASQKFEQDK
+284 LEVK
-294 ELLKSKL
+294 KL
-301 EDDKELLRYKKS
+301 ENDKELLRYKKS
-313 LEAPDPKQ
+313 LEGPPKDQ

-336 AAEKPEGFDK
+336 AAEKPKNFDVM
-346 LFTPDGKIRSE
+346 FTKDEKIS
-357 LPKGMRMPIP
+357 PII
-367 TSGGLQMTSSGG
+367 
-379 KNKHEK
+379 NKYNK
-385 SMKSIVDK
+385 TYDSIVKK
-393 MKSTYGN
+393 MKSTYGD
-400 IKGTTSRGIEGVPI
+400 IKGTTSRGVQGVPI
-414 KNMTDKDILNLY
+414 KNMTDKDILNIY

-443 DDYSAFG
+443 NDYSAFG

-455 WDLASMT
+455 WDVASIT

-468 YIDGKPLKNATPSE
+468 YVDGEPLKNVTPSS
-482 YLGEIDM
+482 YLKKITMDPD
-489 NTEDYGTLIS
+489 DYDALIS
-499 GSKQPWDIT
+499 DSKQPWDIT
-508 SVKGQ
+508 SYKGQ

-525 HKAMDKSEEAVWST
+525 HKAMDRSEEAVWST
-539 MAKAMEYDQTAGLF
+539 MAKAIEYDQTAGLF
-553 SEPKQIQ
+553 SDPKQIK

-575 LEILAKNNKTGAVE
+575 LEILVKDDKTGAVE
-589 QIEPEDILDLTTR
+589 QASPEDILNLTTK
-602 FAVSKGF
+602 FAVNKGF

>member
-1 MASYSSQDKSSVAK
+1 MASYSSQDRSSVAK

-57 QGVDKDAISELNRY
+57 EGVDKEAISELNRY

-79 DELSNKGV
+79 NELSDKGV

-144 TEGLADPSI
+144 TKGLADPSI
-153 YMQSGKSG
+153 YMQSGISG
-161 SELMKQVAQQASV
+161 SELMKQVAQQASA

-232 DSTMEASGAAEMF
+232 DSTMQASGAAEMF

-255 KQNARLGLA
+255 RQNARLGLA

-284 LASQKFEQDK
+284 LEAK
-294 ELLKSKL
+294 KL
-301 EDDKELLRYKKS
+301 ENDKELLRYKKS
-313 LEAPDPKQ
+313 LEDPDPQK

-336 AAEKPEGFDK
+336 AAEKPEGFDN

-357 LPKGMRMPIP
+357 LPKGIRMPIP
-367 TSGGLQMTSSGG
+367 TAGGIQMTSSGG
-379 KNKHEK
+379 KNKYEK
-385 SMKSIVDK
+385 SMRSIVDK

-400 IKGTTSRGIEGVPI
+400 VKGTTSRGVEGVPI
-414 KNMTDKDILNLY
+414 KNMTDKDILNIY

-443 DDYSAFG
+443 NDYSAFG

-468 YIDGKPLKNATPSE
+468 YIDGKPLKNATPSK
-482 YLGEIDM
+482 YLDEIDM
-489 NTEDYGTLIS
+489 TAKEYGTLIS
-499 GSKQPWDIT
+499 VSKQAWNIT
-508 SVKGQ
+508 SVKGK
-513 PMFTKVINGHVV
+513 PMFTNVINGHVV
-525 HKAMDKSEEAVWST
+525 HKGMDKSEEAVWST
-539 MAKAMEYDQTAGLF
+539 MAQAMEYDQTAGLF

-575 LEILAKNNKTGAVE
+575 LEILARNDKTGAVE
-589 QIEPEDILDLTTR
+589 QIEPEDILNLTTK
-602 FAVSKGF
+602 FAVKNGF

>member
-1 MASYSSQDKSSVAK
+1 MASYSSQDRSSVAK

-34 HIEAEKEYQAEQ
+34 HTEAEKEYQAEQ

-57 QGVDKDAISELNRY
+57 QGVDNESISELNKY

-79 DELSNKGV
+79 NELSNKGV
-87 VGGATRRNLLNIKK
+87 VGGATRRNLLSIKK
-101 DYNEKLMPLQSV
+101 DYNEKLLPLQSV
-113 ALKREQAAKTLAEKK
+113 ALKREQAAKLLAEKK
-128 LNDNTF
+128 LNDDTF

-144 TEGLADPSI
+144 TEGLADPTI
-153 YMQSGKSG
+153 YMKSGLSG
-161 SELMKQVAQQASV
+161 SELMKRVAQQASV
-174 VAKKTTMTPELVKA
+174 IAKKTNMTPELIKA

-219 TFDNITNYLSGIV
+219 TFDNITNYLSGAV
-232 DSTMEASGAAEMF
+232 DSVMQASGADKMF
-245 GVNSN
+245 GENSN

-269 DKWGNMAD
+269 DKWGTMAD

-284 LASQKFEQDK
+284 LEAK
-294 ELLKSKL
+294 KL
-301 EDDKELLRYKKS
+301 ENDKELLRYKKE
-313 LEAPDPKQ
+313 LETPDPTQ

-336 AAEKPEGFDK
+336 AAEKPKNFDVM
-346 LFTPDGKIRSE
+346 FTKDGKIS
-357 LPKGMRMPIP
+357 PII
-367 TSGGLQMTSSGG
+367 
-379 KNKHEK
+379 NKYNK
-385 SMKSIVDK
+385 TYDSIVKK
-393 MKSTYGN
+393 MKSTYGD
-400 IKGTTSRGIEGVPI
+400 IKGTTSRGVEGVPI
-414 KNMTDKDILNLY
+414 KNMTDKDILNIY

-443 DDYSAFG
+443 NDYSAFG

-455 WDLASMT
+455 WNLANLT
-462 SDKKPI
+462 SDKKAI
-468 YIDGKPLKNATPSE
+468 YIDGEPLKNATPKE
-482 YLGEIDM
+482 FLDKIDM
-489 NTEDYGTLIS
+489 NAKDYDALI
-499 GSKQPWDIT
+499 GSSNQPWDIT
-508 SVKGQ
+508 SVKGR
-513 PMFTKVINGHVV
+513 PMFTKVINGRVI

-553 SEPKQIQ
+553 SEPKQIK

-575 LEILAKNNKTGAVE
+575 LEILVRNDKTGAVE
-589 QIEPEDILDLTTR
+589 AMSPEGILNLTTR

-609 ITPTGQRKDTE
+609 ITPTGQRKDTK

>member
-1 MASYSSQDKSSVAK
+1 MASYSSQDRSSVAK

-57 QGVDKDAISELNRY
+57 QGVDKEAIDELNKY

-101 DYNEKLMPLQSV
+101 DYNEKLVPLQSV

-128 LNDNTF
+128 LNDDTY

-144 TEGLADPSI
+144 TDGLADPSI

-161 SELMKQVAQQASV
+161 NELMKQVAQQASV
-174 VAKKTTMTPELVKA
+174 VAKKTNMTPELVKA

-219 TFDNITNYLSGIV
+219 TFDNITNYLSGVV
-232 DSTMEASGAAEMF
+232 DSVMQASGAADMF
-245 GVNSN
+245 GEDSN

-264 AAVGE
+264 AASGE

-277 QYGMSSA
+277 QYSMSSA
-284 LASQKFEQDK
+284 LEGQ
-294 ELLKSKL
+294 KL
-301 EDDKELLRYKKS
+301 ENDKELLRYKKT
-313 LEAPDPKQ
+313 LETPDPQ
-321 GNIFN
+321 VDIFN

-336 AAEKPEGFDK
+336 AAEKPEGFDN

-367 TSGGLQMTSSGG
+367 TASGIQMTSSGG

-385 SMKSIVDK
+385 SMRSIVDK

-400 IKGTTSRGIEGVPI
+400 VKGRTSRGVEGVPI
-414 KNMTDKDILNLY
+414 KNMTDKDILSLY

-443 DDYSAFG
+443 NDYSAFG

-455 WDLASMT
+455 WDVASIT

-468 YIDGKPLKNATPSE
+468 YINGEPLKNATPSE
-482 YLGEIDM
+482 YLKKIDM
-489 NTEDYGTLIS
+489 NAEDYSKLI
-499 GSKQPWDIT
+499 GNSKQPWDIT
-508 SVKGQ
+508 SYKGQ
-513 PMFTKVINGHVV
+513 PVFTKVINGKVV

-539 MAKAMEYDQTAGLF
+539 MAKAIEYDQTAGLF
-553 SEPKQIQ
+553 SEPKQIR

-575 LEILAKNNKTGAVE
+575 LEILVKNNKTGAVE
-589 QIEPEDILDLTTR
+589 EITPAGILDLTTK
-602 FAVSKGF
+602 FAVKNGF

>member
-1 MASYSSQDKSSVAK
+1 MASYSSQDRSSVAK

-57 QGVDKDAISELNRY
+57 QGVDKEAIDELNKY

-79 DELSNKGV
+79 NELSNKGV

-101 DYNEKLMPLQSV
+101 DYNEKLLPLQSV
-113 ALKREQAAKTLAEKK
+113 ALKREQAAKLLADKK
-128 LNDNTF
+128 LNDDTF

-144 TEGLADPSI
+144 TEGLADPTI
-153 YMQSGKSG
+153 YMKSGLSG
-161 SELMKQVAQQASV
+161 SELMKRVAQQSAV
-174 VAKKTTMTPELVKA
+174 VAKKTNVTPELVKA
-188 AGINYQYFVKYG
+188 AGIGYQYFVKYG

-219 TFDNITNYLSGIV
+219 TFDNITNYLSGVV
-232 DSTMEASGAAEMF
+232 DSVMQASGADKMF
-245 GVNSN
+245 GENSN

-269 DKWGNMAD
+269 DKWGTMAD

-284 LASQKFEQDK
+284 LEAKKPEN
-294 ELLKSKL
+294 
-301 EDDKELLRYKKS
+301 DKELLRYKKS
-313 LEAPDPKQ
+313 LEGPPKGE

-336 AAEKPEGFDK
+336 AAEKPKNFDVM
-346 LFTPDGKIRSE
+346 FTKDEKIS
-357 LPKGMRMPIP
+357 PII
-367 TSGGLQMTSSGG
+367 
-379 KNKHEK
+379 NKYNK
-385 SMKSIVDK
+385 TYDSIVKK
-393 MKSTYGN
+393 MKSTYGD
-400 IKGTTSRGIEGVPI
+400 IKGTTSRGVQGVSI
-414 KNMTDKDILNLY
+414 KNMTDKDILNIY

-443 DDYSAFG
+443 NDYSAFG

-455 WDLASMT
+455 WDVASIT

-468 YIDGKPLKNATPSE
+468 YVDGEPLKNVTPSS
-482 YLGEIDM
+482 YLKKISMDPD
-489 NTEDYGTLIS
+489 DYDALIS
-499 GSKQPWDIT
+499 DSKQPWDIT
-508 SVKGQ
+508 SVNGQ

-525 HKAMDKSEEAVWST
+525 HKAMDRSEEAVWST
-539 MAKAMEYDQTAGLF
+539 MAKAIEYDQTAGLF
-553 SEPKQIQ
+553 SEPKQIK

-575 LEILAKNNKTGAVE
+575 LEILAKDDKTGAVE
-589 QIEPEDILDLTTR
+589 QVSPEDILNLTTK
-602 FAVSKGF
+602 FAVNKGF

>member
-1 MASYSSQDKSSVAK
+1 MASYSSQDRSSVAK

-57 QGVDKDAISELNRY
+57 QGVDKEAIDELNKY

-101 DYNEKLMPLQSV
+101 DYNEKLLPLQSV

-128 LNDNTF
+128 LNDNTY

-144 TEGLADPSI
+144 TDGLADPSI
-153 YMQSGKSG
+153 YLKSGISG
-161 SELMKQVAQQASV
+161 SELMKQTAQQASV
-174 VAKKTTMTPELVKA
+174 IAKKTNMTPELVKA

-207 IQKAALDNGDKT
+207 VQKAALDNGDKT

-232 DSTMEASGAAEMF
+232 DTTMEASGAAEMF
-245 GVNSN
+245 GVDSN

-277 QYGMSSA
+277 QYAMSSA
-284 LASQKFEQDK
+284 LEAK
-294 ELLKSKL
+294 KL
-301 EDDKELLRYKKS
+301 ENDKELLRYKKS
-313 LEAPDPKQ
+313 LETPDPQ
-321 GNIFN
+321 PLDIFN
-326 YSQAEPQKRV
+326 YSQAEPQKRI
-336 AAEKPEGFDK
+336 AAEKPEGFDN

-357 LPKGMRMPIP
+357 LPKGIRVPIP
-367 TSGGLQMTSSGG
+367 TAGGIQMTSSGG

-385 SMKSIVDK
+385 SMRSIVDK

-400 IKGTTSRGIEGVPI
+400 IKGRTSRGVEGVPI
-414 KNMTDKDILNLY
+414 KNMTDKDILNIY

-443 DDYSAFG
+443 NDYSAFG

-455 WDLASMT
+455 WNLANLT
-462 SDKKPI
+462 SDKKAI
-468 YIDGKPLKNATPSE
+468 YVDGKPLKNATPE
-482 YLGEIDM
+482 EFLDEIDM
-489 NTEDYGTLIS
+489 TAKDYDALIG

-508 SVKGQ
+508 FVKGQ
-513 PMFTKVINGHVV
+513 PMFTKVINGNVV
-525 HKAMDKSEEAVWST
+525 HKAMDRSEEAVWST

-553 SEPKQIQ
+553 SEPKQIK

-575 LEILAKNNKTGAVE
+575 LEILARNDKTGEVE
-589 QIEPEDILDLTTR
+589 AMSPEGMLNLTTR

-609 ITPTGQRKDTE
+609 ITPTEQRKDTK

>member
-1 MASYSSQDKSSVAK
+1 MASYSSQDRPSVAR

-57 QGVDKDAISELNRY
+57 QGVDKEAISELNKY

-79 DELSNKGV
+79 NELSNKGV

-101 DYNEKLMPLQSV
+101 DYNEKLLPLQSV

-128 LNDNTF
+128 LNDDTF

-144 TEGLADPSI
+144 TEGLADPTI
-153 YMQSGKSG
+153 YMKSG
-161 SELMKQVAQQASV
+161 LSGGELMKRVAQQASV
-174 VAKKTTMTPELVKA
+174 IAKKTNVTPELIKA
-188 AGINYQYFVKYG
+188 AGIGYQYFVKYG

-232 DSTMEASGAAEMF
+232 DSTMQASGAADMF

-269 DKWGNMAD
+269 DKWGTMAD

-284 LASQKFEQDK
+284 LEAK
-294 ELLKSKL
+294 KL
-301 EDDKELLRYKKS
+301 ENDKELLRYKKT
-313 LEAPDPKQ
+313 LETPDPTTT

-326 YSQAEPQKRV
+326 YSQAEPKKRV
-336 AAEKPEGFDK
+336 AAEKPEGFDN

-357 LPKGMRMPIP
+357 IPKGVGLSMPYPGVIRVK
-367 TSGGLQMTSSGG
+367 SSSVE
-379 KNKHEK
+379 KNKYEK
-385 SMKSIVDK
+385 SMRSIVDK

-400 IKGTTSRGIEGVPI
+400 VKGRTSRGVEGVSI
-414 KNMTDKDILNLY
+414 KNMTDKDILTIY
-426 YNSASSGGF
+426 YDAASSGGF

-443 DDYSAFG
+443 NDYSAFG

-468 YIDGKPLKNATPSE
+468 YIDGEPLKNATPSGYLKKIGLEPKE
-482 YLGEIDM
+482 YSELIGE
-489 NTEDYGTLIS
+489 
-499 GSKQPWDIT
+499 SKQPWNIT

-513 PMFTKVINGHVV
+513 PMFTAVVNGHVV
-525 HKAMDKSEEAVWST
+525 HKAMDRSEEAVWST
-539 MAKAMEYDQTAGLF
+539 MAKAIEYDQTAGLF
-553 SEPKQIQ
+553 SEPKQIK
-560 TDYGVTFQLSKGLNG
+560 TDYGVTFQLSKGLRG
-575 LEILAKNNKTGAVE
+575 LEILVKDDKTGAVE
-589 QIEPEDILDLTTR
+589 QASPEDILNLTTK
-602 FAVSKGF
+602 FAVNKGF

>member
-1 MASYSSQDKSSVAK
+1 MASYSSQDRSSVAK

-57 QGVDKDAISELNRY
+57 QGVDQEAISELNRY
-71 SGTVSSAI
+71 SGTVTSAI

-101 DYNEKLMPLQSV
+101 DYNEKLLPLQSV
-113 ALKREQAAKTLAEKK
+113 ALKREQAAKALAEKK
-128 LNDNTF
+128 LNDDTY

-161 SELMKQVAQQASV
+161 SELMKTVAQQASV
-174 VAKKTTMTPELVKA
+174 VAKKTNVTPELVKA

-232 DSTMEASGAAEMF
+232 DTTMEASGAAEMF
-245 GVNSN
+245 GVDSN

-255 KQNARLGLA
+255 KQHARLGLA

-284 LASQKFEQDK
+284 LEAK
-294 ELLKSKL
+294 KL
-301 EDDKELLRYKKS
+301 ENDKELLRYKKT
-313 LEAPDPKQ
+313 LETPDPQ
-321 GNIFN
+321 PLDIFN

-336 AAEKPEGFDK
+336 AAEKPKNFDVM
-346 LFTPDGKIRSE
+346 FTKDEKIS
-357 LPKGMRMPIP
+357 PII
-367 TSGGLQMTSSGG
+367 
-379 KNKHEK
+379 NKYNQTYD
-385 SMKSIVDK
+385 SIVKK

-400 IKGTTSRGIEGVPI
+400 IKGTTSRGVEGVPI
-414 KNMTDKDILNLY
+414 KNMTDKDILTLY

-489 NTEDYGTLIS
+489 NTKDYGTLIS
-499 GSKQPWDIT
+499 NSKQPWDIT
-508 SVKGQ
+508 SVNGR

-575 LEILAKNNKTGAVE
+575 LEILARNDKTGEVE
-589 QIEPEDILDLTTR
+589 AMSPEDMLNLTTR

-609 ITPTGQRKDTE
+609 ITPTEQRKDTK

>member
-1 MASYSSQDKSSVAK
+1 MASYSSQDRSSVAK

-57 QGVDKDAISELNRY
+57 QGVDQEAISELNRY
-71 SGTVSSAI
+71 SGTVTSAI

-128 LNDNTF
+128 LNDDTY

-153 YMQSGKSG
+153 YLKSGKSG
-161 SELMKQVAQQASV
+161 SELMKTVAQQASV

-232 DSTMEASGAAEMF
+232 DTTMEASGAAEMF

-294 ELLKSKL
+294 ELLRSKL

-313 LEAPDPKQ
+313 LEAPDPQK

-326 YSQAEPQKRV
+326 YSQAEPQKRI
-336 AAEKPEGFDK
+336 AAEKPKNFDVM
-346 LFTPDGKIRSE
+346 FTTDGKIT
-357 LPKGMRMPIP
+357 PII
-367 TSGGLQMTSSGG
+367 
-379 KNKHEK
+379 NKYNK
-385 SMKSIVDK
+385 TYDSIIKK

-400 IKGTTSRGIEGVPI
+400 IKGRTSRGVEGVPI

-426 YNSASSGGF
+426 YDSASSGGF
-435 ASAQISQR
+435 ASSQISQR

-455 WDLASMT
+455 WNITSLT
-462 SDKKPI
+462 SDKKPV
-468 YIDGKPLKNATPSE
+468 YVDGKPLKNVSAKD
-482 YLGEIDM
+482 YLDAIDLSRD
-489 NTEDYGTLIS
+489 NYSKEVGDL
-499 GSKQPWDIT
+499 KQPWDIT
-508 SVKGQ
+508 SYKGQ

-525 HKAMDKSEEAVWST
+525 HKAMDRSEASVWST
-539 MAKAMEYDQTAGLF
+539 IAKAIDYDQTAGLF